1 MIRRFTTQSDYL
13 LREALIG
20 LWRGGWM
27 NWAAIS
33 TLTALLFLLGLG
45 LQVSTQLDGALAK
58 LGSQLEISV
67 YLQPKV
73 RAIALEPKLRS
84 LPDVLQVQSIPKEV
98 AWEAL
103 QKELGVQGDISESL
117 GGNPL
122 VDTLRVQVARPTV
135 VAHLAQQIQSLQG
148 VESVNYGSEA
158 AERLGSLQKALGWA
172 ALTLASILGISTV
185 AVITTTIRLIVLSR
199 RKEIEVLQL
208 VGATPL
214 RIAIPFVLEGFALG
228 LLGTGFA
235 WGLLLVTGSFV
246 EQKRQEF
253 LPFLAPEPIHLPL
266 GLILLGTGTG
276 LGVIGSLL
284 AVRSALREN

>member
-45 LQVSTQLDGALAK
+45 LQVATQLDGALAK

-67 YLQPKV
+67 YLQPEV
-73 RAIALEPKLRS
+73 RAIDLEPKLRS
-84 LPDVLQVQSIPKEV
+84 LPDVLRVQSIPKEV

-103 QKELGVQGDISESL
+103 QKELGVQEDISESL

-122 VDTLRVQVARPTV
+122 VDSVRVQVARPTV

-158 AERLGSLQKALGWA
+158 AERLGSLQKALGWV
-172 ALTLASILGISTV
+172 ALTLASILGISTI
-185 AVITTTIRLIVLSR
+185 AVITTTNRLIVLLR

>member
-20 LWRGGWM
+20 LWRSGWM
-27 NWAAIS
+27 NWAALS

-45 LQVSTQLDGALAK
+45 LQIATQLDSALAK

-67 YLQPKV
+67 YLQPEV
-73 RAIALEPKLRS
+73 RAIDFAPKLRS
-84 LPDVLQVQSIPKEV
+84 LPDVLQVQTIPKEV
-98 AWEAL
+98 AWETL
-103 QKELGVQGDISESL
+103 QKELGVQEDISESL

-122 VDTLRVQVARPTV
+122 VDTLRVQVSRPAV
-135 VAHLAQQIQSLQG
+135 VAQLAQQIQSFQG
-148 VESVNYGSEA
+148 VEHVNYGSEA
-158 AERLGSLQKALGWA
+158 AERLGSFQKALGWV
-172 ALTLASILGISTV
+172 ALVLISVLGIATI
-185 AVITTTIRLIVLSR
+185 AVITTTIRLIVLAR

-214 RIAIPFVLEGFALG
+214 RIAIPFVLEGFILG
-228 LLGTGFA
+228 VAGTGCA
-235 WGLLLVTGSFV
+235 WGLLLGMSNFV

-253 LPFLAPEPIHLPL
+253 LPFLAPQPIQLPL
-266 GLILLGTGTG
+266 ALILLSAGTG

-284 AVRSALREN
+284 AVRSAIREN

>member
-20 LWRGGWM
+20 LWRSGWM

-45 LQVSTQLDGALAK
+45 LQIATQLDSALAK

-67 YLQPKV
+67 YLQPEV
-73 RAIALEPKLRS
+73 RAIDFAPKLRS
-84 LPDVLQVQSIPKEV
+84 LPDVLQVQTIPKEV
-98 AWEAL
+98 AWETL
-103 QKELGVQGDISESL
+103 QKELGVQEDISESL

-122 VDTLRVQVARPTV
+122 VDTLRVQVSRPTV
-135 VAHLAQQIQSLQG
+135 VVQLAQQIQSFQG
-148 VESVNYGSEA
+148 VESVNYGLEA
-158 AERLGSLQKALGWA
+158 AERLGSLQKALGWV
-172 ALTLASILGISTV
+172 ALVLISVLGIATI
-185 AVITTTIRLIVLSR
+185 AVITTTIRLIVLAR

-214 RIAIPFVLEGFALG
+214 RIAIPFVLEGFILG
-228 LLGTGFA
+228 VAGTGCA
-235 WGLLLVTGSFV
+235 WGLLLVTGNFV

-253 LPFLAPEPIHLPL
+253 LPFLALEPIKLPL
-266 GLILLGTGTG
+266 AFILLSAGTG
-276 LGVIGSLL
+276 LGVIGSLF
-284 AVRSALREN
+284 AVRSAIREN

>member
-20 LWRGGWM
+20 LWRSGWM

-45 LQVSTQLDGALAK
+45 LQIATQLDGALAK

-67 YLQPKV
+67 YLQPEV
-73 RAIALEPKLRS
+73 RASDFAPKLRS

-98 AWEAL
+98 AWETL
-103 QKELGVQGDISESL
+103 QKELGVQGDLSESL

-122 VDTLRVQVARPTV
+122 VDTLRVQVARPQV
-135 VAHLAQQIQSLQG
+135 VAQIAQQIQSFQG

-158 AERLGSLQKALGWA
+158 AERLGSLQKALGWG
-172 ALTLASILGISTV
+172 ALVLISVLGISTI

-214 RIAIPFVLEGFALG
+214 RIAVPFLLEGFILG
-228 LLGTGFA
+228 VVGTGCA
-235 WGLLLVTGSFV
+235 WGLLLVTGSFF

-253 LPFLAPEPIHLPL
+253 LPFLTSEPTQLPL
-266 GLILLGTGTG
+266 ALILVSTGTG
-276 LGVIGSLL
+276 LGVIGSFL
-284 AVRSALREN
+284 AVRSAIRAS